1 MASTD
6 IIYVKFIFYTIC
18 NKCCDLTS
26 VVLFFFGLQVTD
38 GESDSESGDSTDG
51 DQFWKLVLGGAQI
64 AQVYADI
71 YLHKNPP
78 RTSILSGMGWLLETL
93 RTPGECHSQLRM
105 NTDLFF
111 GPK

>member
-51 DQFWKLVLGGAQI
+51 DLVL
-64 AQVYADI
+64 
-71 YLHKNPP
+71 
-78 RTSILSGMGWLLETL
+78 ETCFRWCPNSSSL
-93 RTPGECHSQLRM
+93 C
-105 NTDLFF
+105 
-111 GPK
+111 